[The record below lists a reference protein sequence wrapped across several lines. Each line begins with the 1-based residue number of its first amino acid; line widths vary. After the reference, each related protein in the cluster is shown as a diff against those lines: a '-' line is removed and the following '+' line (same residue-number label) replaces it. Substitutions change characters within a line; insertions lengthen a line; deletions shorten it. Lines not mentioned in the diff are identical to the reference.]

1 MVKYILKRLLMMIPI
16 LLGICLIVQILID
29 ITPGDPARIIAGAT
43 ATPEEYQ
50 KVREDLRL
58 DDPFWVRFG
67 RFIGNAVQGDFGK
80 SFSTKRD
87 VWEDI
92 SARFPY
98 TLTLAFLSCI
108 LAVVIGLP
116 LGLVAAVNQNSWKDS
131 LSMVISLFCTSMPN
145 FWFALMLVQLFS
157 VKWKIL
163 PVSGV
168 ETWKGWIIPVV
179 SMALG
184 YAANI
189 ARLTRSSTLEVIRQD
204 YITTARA
211 KGLPER
217 KVLYRHVL
225 KNSILPVVM
234 SVGSMFGMS
243 LGGALVTEMIFSMPG
258 LGQYTLTGL
267 TARDYPV
274 IQGSVL
280 FLSILFSIVILL
292 IDVAFAFID
301 PRIRSQYIKVKAK
314 AKKTEKEA

>member
-29 ITPGDPARIIAGAT
+29 ITPGDPARIVAGAT

-50 KVREDLRL
+50 KVREDLQL

-67 RFIGNAVQGDFGK
+67 RFIGNAVQGDLGQ
-80 SFSTKRD
+80 SYSTKRD
-87 VWEDI
+87 VWDDI

-98 TLTLAFLSCI
+98 TLALAFLSCI

-116 LGLVAAVNQNSWKDS
+116 LGLIAAVNQNTWKDS
-131 LSMVISLFCTSMPN
+131 VSMVLSLFCTSMPN

-157 VKWKIL
+157 VKLKLL
-163 PVSGV
+163 PVSGI
-168 ETWKGWIIPVV
+168 ETWQGWIIPVV

-211 KGLPER
+211 KGLPEG

-301 PRIRSQYIKVKAK
+301 PRIRSQYIKTKGK
-314 AKKTEKEA
+314 TKKVAKEA